1 MGQITLIY
9 PDLMAQFSH
18 FHSVSSHFI
27 PHSVRFNLGLLLSA
41 LERDVF
47 SVQLVLQ
54 CYYLVALFLDL
65 LYVFL
70 LSNPLLEDIS
80 LI

>member
-1 MGQITLIY
+1 MCQITLVY
-9 PDLMAQFSH
+9 SNLMAQFSH
-18 FHSVSSHFI
+18 FHSISSHFI
-27 PHSVRFNLGLLLSA
+27 PHSVRFNLGLLLAA

-54 CYYLVALFLDL
+54 CYDLVALFLDL

-70 LSNPLLEDIS
+70 LSDPLLEDVC